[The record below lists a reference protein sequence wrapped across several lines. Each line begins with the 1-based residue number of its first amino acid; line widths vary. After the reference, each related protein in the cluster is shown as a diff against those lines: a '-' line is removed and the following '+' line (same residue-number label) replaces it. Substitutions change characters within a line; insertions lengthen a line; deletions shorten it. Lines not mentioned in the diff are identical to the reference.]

1 MRRISIGL
9 VAGILLGA
17 GLSHAAQ
24 IATPNTE
31 VAPAVVVQV
40 PSTSLGTAQ
49 AVTILLPSG
58 YAAASSPRY
67 LACGNQ
73 DIFVADNR
81 RFVERLT
88 ARKIPYEY
96 HELSPFGH
104 SWDLW
109 DPQIVNF
116 MDVISKLWSRSG
128 R

>member
-1 MRRISIGL
+1 MQRIAIGL
-9 VAGILLGA
+9 VAGILLWVGD
-17 GLSHAAQ
+17 
-24 IATPNTE
+24 
-31 VAPAVVVQV
+31 
-40 PSTSLGTAQ
+40 
-49 AVTILLPSG
+49 
-58 YAAASSPRY
+58 

-73 DIFVADNR
+73 DLFVADNR

-116 MDVISKLWSRSG
+116 MDVISKLWSQSG